1 MIIESFVYTTNK
13 DTRSVTNHTQA
24 TKHTYMGGKENIEHE
39 KMAWYNLYAP
49 YKLWD
54 VSGTYHLWGELGYL

>member
-1 MIIESFVYTTNK
+1 
-13 DTRSVTNHTQA
+13 
-24 TKHTYMGGKENIEHE
+24 MGGKENIENE

-54 VSGTYHLWGELGYL
+54 VSGTYHLWGELGYLQGF